1 MTTTANTA
9 VAIVTGFTYD
19 ASGNDNLTS
28 QTGLGAYTYPAATAP
43 KPHAPLTAGAKTF
56 TCDANGNL
64 TGDGSRTLSYDDDNR
79 PVTVG
84 PVTYVYGPGAP
95 IVARLRAA

>member
-1 MTTTANTA
+1 M
-9 VAIVTGFTYD
+9 
-19 ASGNDNLTS
+19 
-28 QTGLGAYTYPAATAP
+28 
-43 KPHAPLTAGAKTF
+43 
-56 TCDANGNL
+56 

-84 PVTYVYGPGAP
+84 PVIYVYGPGAP